1 MARPPLRAERIP
13 VYAAVKR
20 CVDAWD
26 PMGLLA
32 GGAPPDEYECEIRMI
47 SERIFPGS
55 APETVAK
62 AVDDVFSK
70 MFWKNCLKAG
80 ISRNIAEKICAALNE
95 LAERSL

>member
-1 MARPPLRAERIP
+1 MARPPLRAELIP
-13 VYAAVKR
+13 VYTAVKR

-47 SERIFPGS
+47 AERIHPGD
-55 APETVAK
+55 APETIVK
-62 AVDDVFSK
+62 TVDEVFSK
-70 MFWKNCLKAG
+70 MFWPDYFGVEKC
-80 ISRNIAEKICAALNE
+80 RDVAEKISAGLNE